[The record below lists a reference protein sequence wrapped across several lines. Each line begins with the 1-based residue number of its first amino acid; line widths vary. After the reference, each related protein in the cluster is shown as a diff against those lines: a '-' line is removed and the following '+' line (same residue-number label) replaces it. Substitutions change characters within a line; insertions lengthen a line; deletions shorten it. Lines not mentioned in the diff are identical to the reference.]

1 MKQAPGFK
9 PSARSSR
16 PPSRALLLPALLVA
30 LVPILAPG
38 PVTAQSAEEILTRA
52 MEAHQDRLAGVD
64 DLVIEQEV
72 MGFSATTY
80 MVKEEVDGRPVLRT
94 RSTGAGGIQTGA
106 GEVDPGDIAGEIW
119 ADPWGVYQDGIERW
133 TLEGESSVDGSPT
146 WRLGL
151 TDFEGLDWDATVPGQ
166 DAPFEPR
173 RLMVELE
180 KERLIPLELQVEGEV
195 MDGGE
200 LRPLALQMN
209 FTDYR
214 EVEGYL
220 HPFLMTMELDLAAAG
235 VSADDAARAR
245 SGLEELQRQLEDMP
259 ESQRQMVEQMM
270 GEQLRAF
277 EGMLSGEGLQVDL
290 RVTDLR
296 VNGGTPG
303 G

>member
-1 MKQAPGFK
+1 MKQVLRFIFSSGSPAP
-9 PSARSSR
+9 PC
-16 PPSRALLLPALLVA
+16 RAFLLPAVLVA
-30 LVPILAPG
+30 LIPLLAPS
-38 PVTAQSAEEILTRA
+38 PVTAQSAGEILTRA
-52 MEAHQDRLAGVD
+52 MEAHEVRLAGID
-64 DLVIEQEV
+64 DLVIEQEI

-80 MVKEEVDGRPVLRT
+80 MVKEDVDGRPVLRT
-94 RSTGAGGIQTGA
+94 RSTTGIPTGA
-106 GEVDPGDIAGEIW
+106 GEMDPGDVAGEIW
-119 ADPWGVYQDGIERW
+119 ADPWGVYKDGIERW
-133 TLEGESSVDGSPT
+133 TMEGEGSVDGSPT

-151 TDFEGLDWDATVPGQ
+151 TDFEGLDWNATVPGQ

-173 RLMVELE
+173 RLLVEVE
-180 KERLIPLELQVEGEV
+180 KERLIPLELEVEGEV

-200 LRPLALQMN
+200 LRPLALQMR

-220 HPFLMTMELDLAAAG
+220 HPFLMTMELDMAAAG

-245 SGLEELQRQLEDMP
+245 NGLEELQRQLEEMP
-259 ESQRQMVEQMM
+259 DSQRQMVEQMM

-277 EGMLSGEGLQVDL
+277 EGMLAGEGLQVEL

-296 VNGGTPG
+296 VNGGPPG